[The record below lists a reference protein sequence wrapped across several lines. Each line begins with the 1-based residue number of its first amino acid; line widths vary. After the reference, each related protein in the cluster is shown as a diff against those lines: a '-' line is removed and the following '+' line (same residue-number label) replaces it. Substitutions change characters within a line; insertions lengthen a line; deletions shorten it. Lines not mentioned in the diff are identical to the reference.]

1 MRTHLMFFVFLAIAG
16 CAQSGGGGA
25 SDGPKSNIM
34 VQFTNMNVRPA
45 VAEVAAGGTV
55 VWTNMATG
63 MNGVVSFPLSACR
76 DFKQRLPHHR
86 Y

>member
-1 MRTHLMFFVFLAIAG
+1 
-16 CAQSGGGGA
+16 
-25 SDGPKSNIM
+25 M

-45 VAEVAAGGTV
+45 VAEVAGGGTV

-76 DFKQRLPHHR
+76 NFKQRLPHHR